1 MERLI
6 IRLGVILI
14 ALASGV
20 AIVRSVY
27 LVMNNKAEKTHASA
41 VVVSSP
47 SPMALP
53 THSKFSRTGRISWRA
68 DYQGSSAASNTSL
81 PNITMSPSNGLFTT
95 SRAQVHVIDGG
106 GNTAYATSSSGNTSS
121 RGISYGGGG
130 VTMPMTHFSALASA
144 RQIAAPEASEA
155 PQMAAMAS
163 APIRH
168 APGPPNPPDPLDE
181 EHQLVE
187 HPIGD
192 AVWPLSILVIGYALV
207 MVLRRRRKAETRN

>member
-6 IRLGVILI
+6 IRIGVALVILT
-14 ALASGV
+14 SGV
-20 AIVRSVY
+20 ALLQSVY
-27 LVMNNKAEKTHASA
+27 QVLNNKEDQTNASS
-41 VVVSSP
+41 VIVSSP
-47 SPMALP
+47 SPTALP
-53 THSKFSRTGRISWRA
+53 AHFAFSRTGRISWREA
-68 DYQGSSAASNTSL
+68 QGSSSASNASL
-81 PNITMSPSNGLFTT
+81 PEATMSPSHELFAT
-95 SRAQVHVIDGG
+95 SRARVHTVDGG
-106 GNTAYATSSSGNTSS
+106 SSTAYATSCSGNTSS

-130 VTMPMTHFSALASA
+130 VMMPMTHFSALASA

-181 EHQLVE
+181 DHQLIE

-192 AVWPLSILVIGYALV
+192 AVWPLSLLLIVYALV
-207 MVLRRRRKAETRN
+207 MVLRHRRKAKIGT